1 MGSISSISSLPFDE
15 YIIPPSWRDRTI
27 SIDDYKRI
35 CEESLRNIEEF
46 WAKVAEQLK
55 WFKKWDRVLD
65 SSNPP
70 FFKWFVGGELNMSY
84 LCLDWQIE
92 QGRKNKVAL
101 IWEGEPVDERGEPT
115 EVRKLTYYDLWRETN
130 RVAYALREKLGVKK
144 GEIITFYC
152 PMLPELATLLL
163 ATVRIG
169 AAHSIVFSG
178 FSAQALAERIK
189 DAESRIVVTADGMYR
204 RGRILR
210 LKEIVDE
217 AVKQCPTVEKVIVI
231 RRVGLTDVHMEP
243 GRDIWYSDL
252 LSDVPRNVYVEPE
265 RMRSEDTLFVLYTS
279 GTTGKPKGIVHDIG
293 GYAVGLY
300 ATMKWVFDVRDD
312 DIIFNSADIGWI
324 TGHSYNLY
332 GPLIVGSTFIW
343 YEGAPDYP
351 APDRWWSIIERYGV
365 TIFYTSPTAVRMFMR
380 YGEDWVRKHDLS
392 TLRIVHTVGEPINP
406 EAWRWY
412 FRNLCR
418 ENCAASST
426 WWMTET
432 GIILISHV
440 PGIGLIPLKPGTNAM
455 PIPGVEADVLD
466 EDGNSCPPGVKGYL
480 VIKTPWPG
488 MLLTIL
494 KDPERYIKTYWSK
507 FSKPDQGLWIFYT
520 SDYAVKD
527 KDGYIW
533 VLGRADEVL
542 KVAGHRIG
550 TAELESALVQHPAV
564 AEAAV
569 VGKPDP
575 IKGEVPVAFVVL
587 REGYSPS
594 PELEKELKEWVR
606 KMIGP
611 LAEPAEVYFVTK
623 LPKTRSGKIMRRLI
637 KAVIVGA
644 PLGDITTLEDA
655 SAVEEVKKA
664 YEELRRLVERK

>member
-1 MGSISSISSLPFDE
+1 MSETALPFHE
-15 YIIPPSWRDRTI
+15 KIIPPSWKDRTVDI
-27 SIDDYKRI
+27 EEYKKLR
-35 CEESLRNIEEF
+35 EESLKNIEEF
-46 WAKVAEQLK
+46 WAKIAEELP
-55 WFKKWDRVLD
+55 WFKKWEKVLD
-65 SSNPP
+65 ASNPP
-70 FFKWFVGGELNMSY
+70 FYKWFVGAETNMSY
-84 LCLDWQIE
+84 LCLDWQLQ

-101 IWEGEPVDERGEPT
+101 IWEGEPVNEKGEPI

-130 RVAYALREKLGVKK
+130 RIAYMLKNKLGVRK

-152 PMLPELATLLL
+152 PMIPELAAFLL

-169 AAHSIVFSG
+169 AAHSVVFSG
-178 FSAQALAERIK
+178 FSSQALAERIK

-204 RGRILR
+204 RGKILR
-210 LKEIVDE
+210 LKDVVDE

-231 RRVGLTDVHMEP
+231 RRVGLDDINVVK
-243 GRDIWYSDL
+243 GRDLFFDEL
-252 LSDVPRNVYVEPE
+252 MEDVPKNVYVEPE
-265 RMRSEDTLFVLYTS
+265 RMKSEDMLFILYTS

-300 ATMKWVFDVRDD
+300 ATMKWIFDVRDD
-312 DIIFNSADIGWI
+312 DIFFNTADIGWI

-332 GPLIVGSTFIW
+332 GPLLTGLTFIW

-365 TIFYTSPTAVRMFMR
+365 TIFYTSPTAIRMFMR
-380 YGEDWVRKHDLS
+380 YGEDWVKKHDLS
-392 TLRIVHTVGEPINP
+392 TLRIAHTVGEPINP

-412 FRNLCR
+412 FKHLCN

-432 GIILISHV
+432 GIIMISHT
-440 PGIGLIPLKPGTNAM
+440 PGLKLIPLKPGTNAM
-455 PIPGVEADVLD
+455 PIPGVDADVVN
-466 EDGNSCPPGVKGYL
+466 EKGESCPPGVKGYL

-488 MLLTIL
+488 MLLTIY

-507 FSKPDQGLWIFYT
+507 FPVLLYYSGDF
-520 SDYAVKD
+520 AVKD
-527 KDGYIW
+527 QDGYIW

-550 TAELESALVQHPAV
+550 TAEIESALVQHPAV

-575 IKGEVPVAFVVL
+575 VKGEVPVAFVVL
-587 REGYSPS
+587 RQGYNPS
-594 PELEKELKEWVR
+594 PELVKELKMWVR
-606 KMIGP
+606 KSIGP
-611 LAEPAEVYFVTK
+611 VAEPAEIYFVTK

-637 KAVIVGA
+637 KAVLLA
-644 PLGDITTLEDA
+644 QPLGDVSTLEDEA
-655 SAVEEVKKA
+655 SVEEVKRA
-664 YEELRRLVERK
+664 YEEFKKLLEGQ